1 MKAILEF
8 FEKGRKVAECP
19 PEEVYELPKD
29 VYMGFWWVQ
38 DLLGRSARLTIPKY
52 AE

>member
-19 PEEVYELPKD
+19 PEEVYELPRE
-29 VYMGFWWVQ
+29 VYLNFWKVQ
-38 DLLGRSARLTIPKY
+38 DMCNRSVRLTIPKY
-52 AE
+52 AD